1 MRHRYEIDGLRAI
14 AVIPVV
20 LFHAGFSGFSGGY
33 IGVDV
38 FFVISGYLIT
48 GIIINELNS
57 NTFSIRDFYE
67 RRARRILP
75 ALFFVTLCCI
85 PFGWLWMLPAQ
96 FKDFSQTIFA
106 VSVFSSNILFAF
118 KHRYFSETAVDEKPL
133 LHTWSLG
140 VEEQFY
146 VLFPILLMLLWRF
159 ARNRTLLVI
168 AVIAVIS
175 LLASEWGW
183 RHAPYANFYLL
194 TSRAWELLAG
204 SICAFVLFGQPQKR
218 NNLLSALGLA
228 LIAASIF
235 VFDRET
241 PFPSVFTLVPVVGTC
256 LIILY
261 GSEGTYVSRLL
272 SMRAFVGI
280 GLISYSA
287 YLWHQPL
294 FAFARI
300 KSLFPP
306 EQWLMALL
314 SGVTFILAYGSW
326 RFVETPF
333 RRKGY
338 VFFGTTK
345 QVFAG
350 AVVVTS
356 GLMVFGLYG
365 QLTNGKEKLW
375 EASVSPAVSKMYRLI
390 SDAKGAN
397 LHTPQDDGGCK
408 FNVENLN
415 DAIEKRI
422 LDCREKHGRGIAVV
436 GDSHAIDLFG
446 AIGSVMNGSF
456 LVGVTQGYCR
466 PHSPA
471 PYCQYDRFREFI
483 SNNDGVFRKVIFEQ
497 TARTLLLDEDGKG
510 VTSATFLARPKSESF
525 PALTVN
531 HDNIVKVRDY
541 LLGLAEYT
549 DVTWLGPRIEPHI
562 SQALMLKTGCGY
574 RYTLDQARKAPFSIV
589 DEAIRARGRSSRQ
602 RESFQYISQID
613 LIDLDMRKDFTSCEE
628 LYWSDGNHWS
638 AHGEKLFGQRL
649 RALVTF

>member
-1 MRHRYEIDGLRAI
+1 MRHRNEIDGLRAV

-20 LFHAGFSGFSGGY
+20 LFHAGFSAFSGGY

-57 NTFSIRDFYE
+57 NTFSIRHFYE

-75 ALFFVTLCCI
+75 ALFFVILCCI

-106 VSVFSSNILFAF
+106 VSIFASNILFSF

-146 VLFPILLMLLWRF
+146 VLFPIALIALWRF
-159 ARNRTLLVI
+159 GRHRVFYII
-168 AVIAVIS
+168 AATAAIS
-175 LLASEWGW
+175 LLVSEVTW

-194 TSRAWELLAG
+194 TSRAWELFAG
-204 SICAFVLFGQPQKR
+204 SICAFVLFGQPVKR
-218 NNLLSALGLA
+218 SNILSALGLA
-228 LIAASIF
+228 LIVASIF
-235 VFDRET
+235 LFDRET
-241 PFPSVFTLVPVVGTC
+241 PFPSVYTLVPVAGTS
-256 LIILY
+256 LIVLY
-261 GSEGTYVSRLL
+261 GGEGTLVSRLL

-333 RRKGY
+333 RRRGRASPGNAKRAI
-338 VFFGTTK
+338 
-345 QVFAG
+345 AG
-350 AVVVTS
+350 AVVVTAAF
-356 GLMVFGLYG
+356 LMIGLYG
-365 QLTNGKEKLW
+365 QLTNGREQIW
-375 EASVSPAVSKMYRLI
+375 TASVSPEVSKMYRLI
-390 SDAKGAN
+390 ADAKGIN
-397 LHTPQDDGGCK
+397 LHEPQDDGACK
-408 FNVENLN
+408 FNVEKLN
-415 DAIEKRI
+415 GAIERRI
-422 LDCREKHGRGIAVV
+422 LDCLKKHGPGIAVI
-436 GDSHAIDLFG
+436 GGSHAIDLFG
-446 AIGSVMNGSF
+446 AISSASKSRF

-471 PYCQYDRFREFI
+471 PYCQYD
-483 SNNDGVFRKVIFEQ
+483 SFRKFVSANSGAFKRIIYEQ
-497 TARTLLLDEDGKG
+497 TGRSLLLDGDGKG
-510 VTSATFLARPKSESF
+510 VTSATFLPRRKNDPLPEMI
-525 PALTVN
+525 VN
-531 HDNIVKVRDY
+531 HDNIAKVQDY
-541 LLGLAEYT
+541 LRDLANYT
-549 DVTWLGPRIEPHI
+549 EVVWLGPRVEPHI
-562 SQALMLKTGCGY
+562 SEALMLKAGCGFQ
-574 RYTLDQARKAPFSIV
+574 YTLDRERATPFSKV
-589 DEAIRARGRSSRQ
+589 DEAIRGRIQGSGG
-602 RESFQYISQID
+602 RERLMYLSQID
-613 LIDLDMRKDFTSCEE
+613 LVNFDMTKDFTSCRE
-628 LYWSDGNHWS
+628 LYWSDGNH
-638 AHGEKLFGQRL
+638 
-649 RALVTF
+649 